1 MESTYMKYCSYS
13 LTFNFL
19 IQGARLIDEN
29 NTKDRRIGIVIKNQ
43 SENMYLGKK
52 WNVFKGK
59 TVFWYDNVLHASHQP
74 NIDRLER

>member
-1 MESTYMKYCSYS
+1 MKSTYIKYCSYS

-43 SENMYLGKK
+43 SENMYLGR
-52 WNVFKGK
+52 NGTF
-59 TVFWYDNVLHASHQP
+59 L
-74 NIDRLER
+74 RERRSSGMITFFMHHTNQILTD